1 MEENQVER
9 DVMEYDVVVVGGGP
23 SGLST
28 AIKLKQL
35 AAEKNAELSVC
46 LIEKGSEIGAH
57 ILSGNCFE
65 PRALDELIP
74 DWKEKGAP
82 LNSPATKDVVK
93 FLINENL
100 SFNIPFPSC
109 LMPNFNNHG
118 NYVMSLAN
126 LCRWL
131 GTQAENLGV
140 EIFPGFTAAD
150 VILENDVVKG
160 ILTGEMG
167 ISKDGEKKASY
178 QPSMELRA
186 KYTIFAEGCRGH
198 LGKKLIAK
206 YELDK
211 DKDPQHYGIGFKEVW
226 DVPAEVHSE
235 GTVMHTFG
243 WPSKS
248 KAGSYFYHGEN
259 NQVYIGLVV
268 PLDYSNPHLSP
279 FDEFQQWKQHKDIKK
294 ILENGTRVAYGARA
308 LIKGGYQSRPK
319 MTFPGGLIVG
329 DNAGTLVFTKIKGTH
344 TAMKSGM
351 LAAETVFDAVQNINL
366 DADLESYEEKF
377 DSSWIQT
384 DLYKSRNMTPL
395 LHKYGTWIGGI
406 LMAIEQFL
414 FRGRYP
420 FTLTHKT
427 PDYACMKKASE
438 CEKIDYP
445 KPDGKISFDK
455 LSSVF
460 LSNTNHEEDQPCHLT
475 LKDSSIPINVNL
487 PTYDEP
493 AQRYCPAGVY
503 EVVEKDGEHKFQ
515 INAQNCVHCKTC
527 DIKDP
532 SQNIVW
538 ITPEGM
544 GVLTIQI
551 CSQSN
556 FPSENSLSL
565 LLINNSLSLS

>member
-1 MEENQVER
+1 MEENQIER

-35 AAEKNAELSVC
+35 AAEKSADLSVC

-82 LNSPATKDVVK
+82 LNSPATRDVVK

-100 SFNIPFPSC
+100 SFNIPFPSF

-150 VILENDVVKG
+150 AILENDVVKG

-351 LAAETVFDAVQNINL
+351 LAAETVFDAVQNNNL
-366 DADLESYEEKF
+366 DADLVTYEEKF

-395 LHKYGTWIGGI
+395 LHKYGSWIGGI
-406 LMAIEQFL
+406 LMAIEQLL

-544 GVLTIQI
+544 GGP
-551 CSQSN
+551 N
-556 FPSENSLSL
+556 YPNM
-565 LLINNSLSLS
+565 